1 MLSFSHVPW
10 CFPVSPILCETLS
23 YGTVLQ
29 QSFLGS
35 STQTSDSLIANS
47 LSQGGMDVQYLS
59 ARFQKGRK
67 WVAELMEKQHRYM
80 NLRSHS
86 GGLSD
91 AHAELLRY
99 QAAAGDGGNASL
111 DFNIRT
117 VVQQIKCLHDFNS
130 NLKPQDDNYDLGF
143 ICVAIAWLGL
153 FYNHW
158 PL

>member
-10 CFPVSPILCETLS
+10 CFPVSPILRETLS

-67 WVAELMEKQHRYM
+67 WVAELMENNIATWTLDLTVAGFLMHI
-80 NLRSHS
+80 
-86 GGLSD
+86 
-91 AHAELLRY
+91 AELLRY

-111 DFNIRT
+111 DFNIRN
-117 VVQQIKCLHDFNS
+117 CGAAN
-130 NLKPQDDNYDLGF
+130 
-143 ICVAIAWLGL
+143 
-153 FYNHW
+153 
-158 PL
+158 